1 MSLIV
6 ISEPICFNQESRLI
20 NLLFDAGLN
29 VFHLRKPGID
39 CSRYKKLIS
48 EIDDK
53 YHDRIALHQFH
64 HLRRAFPL
72 IKRLHYA
79 EQLRKTNC
87 NGEFDELEGYTLST
101 SVHQLNDLKELNSFD
116 YTFYGPVFNSISKL
130 GYTGLSKANL
140 MLPDQNRK
148 AKIIGLGGITPQNIQ
163 EIKQLGF
170 DGAAVLG
177 TIWRDKTAVII
188 NFKSLLIRYNKNFK

>member
-1 MSLIV
+1 MALIV
-6 ISEPICFNQESRLI
+6 ISEPFCFPTESNLI
-20 NLLFDAGLN
+20 NLLFDAGLSIL
-29 VFHLRKPGID
+29 HLRKPGID
-39 CSRYKKLIS
+39 RSEFKKLIS
-48 EIDDK
+48 EIDEK
-53 YHDRIALHQFH
+53 YHNRIALHQFH
-64 HLRRAFPL
+64 DLHHAFPF
-72 IKRLHYA
+72 IKRLHYP
-79 EQLRKTNC
+79 EQFRNTNS
-87 NGEFDELEGYTLST
+87 NEKSDELEGYTLST
-101 SVHQLNDLKELNSFD
+101 SVHQLNDLKKLNGFD

-177 TIWRDKTAVII
+177 TIWRDKTAVIR